1 MMPTFE
7 SESRNDVVHRSAA
20 LAFREGEGAPAV
32 SIRLCRRVCRAENNM
47 EYPIKPK
54 IRVSWD
60 RRSDK
65 KSGLD
70 NRAPREG
77 LNKTPHDRAF
87 RAAPNEGSHEGR
99 GSAQHRALLYEGR
112 S

>member
-1 MMPTFE
+1 MTWCTGALRWR
-7 SESRNDVVHRSAA
+7 SERG
-20 LAFREGEGAPAV
+20 RERQRCQ
-32 SIRLCRRVCRAENNM
+32 SVCVARGK
-47 EYPIKPK
+47 YKYTIKPK

-70 NRAPREG
+70 NRAPHEG

-87 RAAPNEGSHEGR
+87 RAAPNEGSHVGR

>member
-1 MMPTFE
+1 MMPTCE
-7 SESRNDVVHRSAA
+7 SESRNAVVHRSAA

-32 SIRLCRRVCRAENNM
+32 SIRLCRRVCRAESRTHGVPHKAENQG
-47 EYPIKPK
+47 IC
-54 IRVSWD
+54 WD

-77 LNKTPHDRAF
+77 LNKTP
-87 RAAPNEGSHEGR
+87 
-99 GSAQHRALLYEGR
+99 
-112 S
+112 